1 MSRVAETIHAERAV
15 LLGWGSA
22 ILLQFAHPLVARGVA
37 DHSGFRQGL
46 TAPWRRLHRTLD
58 AMLALTFGGEA
69 SAACAARAINAVH
82 DRVHGT
88 LPEGAGRYP
97 AGATYSAHDPA
108 LLTWV
113 HATCLHA
120 FMAAFERYVAPLT
133 REQRDG
139 YCAESAAAEPLLGIP
154 AGGLPRSQAALQH
167 YLAAMLASDQIVV
180 TDTARRLARELLN
193 PPGLRWLGPLAW
205 LYRVVAIAFVPPAI
219 RQAYGFRW
227 AGRDRMAERVVA
239 AVVRGA
245 LPWLPSRIR
254 HWPAARAARRARQAR
269 AESLVNPVL

>member
-1 MSRVAETIHAERAV
+1 
-15 LLGWGSA
+15 
-22 ILLQFAHPLVARGVA
+22 VA

-69 SAACAARAINAVH
+69 GAAGAARAINAVH

-88 LPEGAGRYP
+88 LPTAEGPFP

-113 HATCLHA
+113 HATCLYA
-120 FMAAFERYVAPLT
+120 FTAAFERYVAPLGP
-133 REQRDG
+133 EERDG

-154 AGGLPRSQAALQH
+154 AGSLPRSHAALQT
-167 YLAAMLASDQIVV
+167 YLAAMLASGEIMV

-205 LYRVVAIAFVPPAI
+205 LYRVVAIAFLPPAL
-219 RQAYGFRW
+219 REAYGFRW
-227 AGRDRMAERVVA
+227 RERERLAAWVVA

-245 LPWLPSRIR
+245 LPRLPSRLR
-254 HWPAARAARRARQAR
+254 HWPAARAARRARQAG
-269 AESLVNPVL
+269 AESLANPVL

>member
-1 MSRVAETIHAERAV
+1 VSRVAEKIHAERAL

-69 SAACAARAINAVH
+69 GAARAARAINAVH

-88 LPEGAGRYP
+88 LSEGEGRYP
-97 AGATYSAHDPA
+97 AGAAYSAHDPA

-113 HATCLHA
+113 HATCLYA

-133 REQRDG
+133 PEERDR

-154 AGGLPRSQAALQH
+154 PGRLPRSQAELQH
-167 YLAAMLASDQIVV
+167 YLDTMLASDEIAV
-180 TDTARRLARELLN
+180 TDAARRLARELLN
-193 PPGLRWLGPLAW
+193 PSGFRWLGPVAW
-205 LYRVVAIAFVPPAI
+205 LYRVVAVAFLPPQI
-219 RQAYGFRW
+219 RQAYGFRL
-227 AGRDRMAERVVA
+227 AGRDRMAERVIAV
-239 AVVRGA
+239 VVRGA
-245 LPWLPSRIR
+245 LPLLPSRLR
-254 HWPAARAARRARQAR
+254 YWPAARAARRARQAGS
-269 AESLVNPVL
+269 ESLANPVL

>member
-1 MSRVAETIHAERAV
+1 VSRVAETIHAERAL

-22 ILLQFAHPLVARGVA
+22 ILLQLAHPLVARAVA
-37 DHSGFRQGL
+37 DHSGFRQGW

-69 SAACAARAINAVH
+69 GAVRAARAINAVH

-88 LPEGAGRYP
+88 LPGAEGPYP
-97 AGATYSAHDPA
+97 AGAAYSAHDPA

-113 HATCLHA
+113 HATCLQA
-120 FMAAFERYVAPLT
+120 FMAAFERYVRPLT
-133 REQRDG
+133 PVERDA

-154 AGGLPRSQAALQH
+154 NGRLPRSQADLQA
-167 YLAAMLASDQIVV
+167 YLDAMQASHEIVV

-193 PPGLRWLGPLAW
+193 PPGLRWLGPVAW
-205 LYRVVAIAFVPPAI
+205 LYRVMAIALLPPAI
-219 RQAYGFRW
+219 REAYGLRW
-227 AGRDRMAERVVA
+227 ASRDRAAERLLA

-245 LPWLPSRIR
+245 LPLLPALVR
-254 HWPAARAARRARQAR
+254 HWPAARAAHRARRART
-269 AESLVNPVL
+269 ESLAKPVL

>member
-1 MSRVAETIHAERAV
+1 VSRVAETIHAERAL

-46 TAPWRRLHRTLD
+46 TAPWRRLRRTLD

-69 SAACAARAINAVH
+69 GAARAARAINAVH

-88 LPEGAGRYP
+88 LPGAEGPYP
-97 AGATYSAHDPA
+97 PGAAYSAHDPA

-120 FMAAFERYVAPLT
+120 FMAAFDRYVRPLT
-133 REQRDG
+133 LAERDT
-139 YCAESAAAEPLLGIP
+139 YCAESAAVEPLLGIP
-154 AGGLPRSQAALQH
+154 TGRLPRSQAALQE
-167 YLAAMLASDQIVV
+167 YLDAMLASDQIVV
-180 TDTARRLARELLN
+180 SDTARHLARELLH
-193 PPGLRWLGPLAW
+193 PPGVRWLGPVAW
-205 LYRVVAIAFVPPAI
+205 LYRVTAIAFLPPTI

-227 AGRDRMAERVVA
+227 GARDRAGERVIA
-239 AVVRGA
+239 AVVHGV
-245 LPWLPSRIR
+245 LPLLPSPVRY
-254 HWPAARAARRARQAR
+254 WPAARAARRARGAR
-269 AESLVNPVL
+269 AESLAKPVL

>member
-1 MSRVAETIHAERAV
+1 MSRVAETIHAERAL

-37 DHSGFRQGL
+37 DHSGFRQSL

-58 AMLALTFGGEA
+58 VMLALTFGGEA
-69 SAACAARAINAVH
+69 GAARAARAINAVH

-88 LPEGAGRYP
+88 LLGAEGPYAP
-97 AGATYSAHDPA
+97 GAQYSAHDPA

-120 FMAAFERYVAPLT
+120 FMAAFERYVRPLT
-133 REQRDG
+133 PEERDH
-139 YCAESAAAEPLLGIP
+139 YCAESAAIEPLLGIP
-154 AGGLPRSQAALQH
+154 PGRLPRSQAALQA
-167 YLAAMLASDQIVV
+167 YLDAMLGSERIVV
-180 TDTARRLARELLN
+180 TDTARRLARALLH

-205 LYRVVAIAFVPPAI
+205 LYRVVAIAFLPPAV

-227 AGRDRMAERVVA
+227 AARDRVAERVLTT
-239 AVVRGA
+239 VVRGA
-245 LPWLPSRIR
+245 LPLLPSRFR
-254 HWPAARAARRARQAR
+254 HWPAARAARRAGRAR
-269 AESLVNPVL
+269 AESLANPVL